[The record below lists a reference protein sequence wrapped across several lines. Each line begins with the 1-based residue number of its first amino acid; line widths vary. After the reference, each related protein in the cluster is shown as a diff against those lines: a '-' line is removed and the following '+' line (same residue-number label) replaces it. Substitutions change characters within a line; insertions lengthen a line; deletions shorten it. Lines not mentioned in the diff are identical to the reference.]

1 MATKNMLVREITSES
16 SSFHRCQGSIDEF
29 TLSGKCGIALSTL
42 AKIREEREERER
54 ESEVCR
60 ANDRMERGP
69 TLSGFAFTDKR

>member
-42 AKIREEREERER
+42 AKIREEREEKRER
-54 ESEVCR
+54 ERE
-60 ANDRMERGP
+60 
-69 TLSGFAFTDKR
+69 